1 MHPPRHVGVHAGLE
15 LEQDEE
21 TGARL
26 PLASGGPPEGPAGLE
41 LDTPDHVA
49 DAVVEVG
56 ADVLSA
62 FIRLSVGKSSSS
74 HHSGARKP
82 AQGVFDHADLGE
94 DEFVG
99 GVG

>member
-1 MHPPRHVGVHAGLE
+1 MSVSTPDWK

-21 TGARL
+21 TGPFAVGQRRAARG
-26 PLASGGPPEGPAGLE
+26 AAGLE

-56 ADVLSA
+56 ADVLGVHPA
-62 FIRLSVGKSSSS
+62 ECREVELVAPFGREE
-74 HHSGARKP
+74 A